1 MELNQGEAGDP
12 AASVNDAELDA
23 RLTGME
29 QRLGDA
35 MEGRMQAMM
44 AQVMSQLPSL
54 MRGALDVGGVQQEEE
69 SGGDVGAS
77 TGASGDADAPNSN
90 QGSAATGTV
99 GGGGY
104 GGGYGPQ
111 GEAATTG
118 SGVGGG
124 FASGGVAG
132 EGLFTGGGGIS
143 KFTTSHVNPPLLKKG
158 AEQYP
163 GWRQDMIVQAGILD
177 VGDVFSGGGVLPDV
191 TKSQVALLGQGF
203 SHAALRKT
211 YLAWNFLSAA
221 LTTETDKAIL
231 RRCTNPRE
239 ALRQLDAAYLPETQG
254 AQQQLFREFQ
264 QYQTPRKENPVAS
277 LNKLVGMANMMQKG
291 GGAMVNDQFVFA
303 RLIDSLPNPEYEVT
317 KQTLSVVQPLTRDIL
332 VQQLSTRFNLLTEE
346 WRKEGGKRSGG
357 EQAYFTSD
365 GAGKGRQA
373 GGGRGSKSNGRGSKK
388 KAGTDDRVD
397 HRRCFRCNHRGHM
410 KPECTTK
417 EEDFLE
423 QCDTCSGF
431 GHNSEKCATP
441 TEKAC
446 MAVVEH
452 ANLAVVSFEEQY
464 DRAENMC
471 KKDPTWDKLTEDEK
485 DDMVQQVITEDF

>member
-211 YLAWNFLSAA
+211 YLAWNFLSAGNPSSLHEPKGSPA
-221 LTTETDKAIL
+221 AT
-231 RRCTNPRE
+231 RCGVPAGDTGCTAAAFQRVPAVPDSSEGEPR
-239 ALRQLDAAYLPETQG
+239 G
-254 AQQQLFREFQ
+254 
-264 QYQTPRKENPVAS
+264 
-277 LNKLVGMANMMQKG
+277 
-291 GGAMVNDQFVFA
+291 
-303 RLIDSLPNPEYEVT
+303 
-317 KQTLSVVQPLTRDIL
+317 
-332 VQQLSTRFNLLTEE
+332 
-346 WRKEGGKRSGG
+346 
-357 EQAYFTSD
+357 
-365 GAGKGRQA
+365 
-373 GGGRGSKSNGRGSKK
+373 
-388 KAGTDDRVD
+388 
-397 HRRCFRCNHRGHM
+397 
-410 KPECTTK
+410 
-417 EEDFLE
+417 
-423 QCDTCSGF
+423 
-431 GHNSEKCATP
+431 
-441 TEKAC
+441 
-446 MAVVEH
+446 
-452 ANLAVVSFEEQY
+452 
-464 DRAENMC
+464 
-471 KKDPTWDKLTEDEK
+471 
-485 DDMVQQVITEDF
+485 

>member
-191 TKSQVALLGQGF
+191 TKSQVDLLGQGF

-291 GGAMVNDQFVFA
+291 GGAMV
-303 RLIDSLPNPEYEVT
+303 T
-317 KQTLSVVQPLTRDIL
+317 KKWVAINQRH
-332 VQQLSTRFNLLTEE
+332 
-346 WRKEGGKRSGG
+346 
-357 EQAYFTSD
+357 A
-365 GAGKGRQA
+365 
-373 GGGRGSKSNGRGSKK
+373 
-388 KAGTDDRVD
+388 
-397 HRRCFRCNHRGHM
+397 HM
-410 KPECTTK
+410 KPTLGPVQKQAAHQT
-417 EEDFLE
+417 
-423 QCDTCSGF
+423 S
-431 GHNSEKCATP
+431 CATVQHSAP
-441 TEKAC
+441 R
-446 MAVVEH
+446 VLLLPQPPS
-452 ANLAVVSFEEQY
+452 ANTSPLRCRKGNARAVSFV
-464 DRAENMC
+464 RAQDGYMYYE
-471 KKDPTWDKLTEDEK
+471 LETERRKTRAAPADLGQVSK
-485 DDMVQQVITEDF
+485 TTQQGWGHQSVPPASQQT